1 MNVLPRL
8 LVYLCAL
15 LPIFYFCYEVFF
27 LGKGAANP
35 VEFITHSTGNA
46 TFYLLLFLLWIA
58 PLRLFPPLAGVSKK
72 LTRHKRFLG
81 LVIYFY
87 ASLHLLIFAID
98 QFIASDWVKPFIF
111 SGFASYLI
119 LSLMA
124 FTSFKKTQ
132 RKLPWKKI
140 HRLVYLILPLIAI
153 HITLKEEGNMTK
165 ALIFMVPL
173 FVVENLRFKISRL
186 AKK

>member
-1 MNVLPRL
+1 MKLVTPL
-8 LVYLCAL
+8 LVTLCAL
-15 LPIFYFCYEVFF
+15 SPAIYFGYEVFI

-46 TFYLLLFLLWIA
+46 TLYLLLFLLWIS
-58 PLRLFPPLAGVSKK
+58 PLRLFPPFAPLVKSLAK
-72 LTRHKRFLG
+72 HKRFLG

-87 ASLHLLIFAID
+87 ATLHLSIFAVD

-111 SGFASYLI
+111 SGFASYII

-124 FTSFKKTQ
+124 FTSFKKVQ

-165 ALIFMVPL
+165 AVILIAPL
-173 FVVENLRFKISRL
+173 LVVENLRFKISRL
-186 AKK
+186 KKN